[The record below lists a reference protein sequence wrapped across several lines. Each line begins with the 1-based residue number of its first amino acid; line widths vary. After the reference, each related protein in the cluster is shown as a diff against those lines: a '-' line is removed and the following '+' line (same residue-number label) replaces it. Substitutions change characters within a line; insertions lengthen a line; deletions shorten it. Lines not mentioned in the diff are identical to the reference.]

1 MSYSMREENEGPGLG
16 PELDKA
22 LAELLEQTRKEPIS
36 PRLRELA
43 ERLAKALD
51 KARQ

>member
-1 MSYSMREENEGPGLG
+1 MGYSMHEKDNGPTLG

-22 LAELLEQTRKEPIS
+22 LSELVGRILKEPIS

-43 ERLAKALD
+43 SQLARALE
-51 KARQ
+51 KPQG

>member
-1 MSYSMREENEGPGLG
+1 MGYSMQEEDEGPGLG

-22 LAELLEQTRKEPIS
+22 LAELLDQTRREPIS

-43 ERLAKALD
+43 ERLARALE